1 MSTRFILGVL
11 WALSAACIAQAATQE
26 YLVRFN
32 EANADTTKQ
41 FLAANGGR
49 LELVSREGLLYKWT
63 TDQTISPA
71 WNANVAYIQRNH
83 VLSILANPSI
93 EEHRDEILAALNDDD
108 GGLPDIPDLGGG
120 GGSKDKPA
128 IEAPPSQTHG
138 IDPLL
143 EKAWG
148 IFTIGADKAWKETPQ
163 GKGIVVAVTDT
174 GADYNHE
181 DLISNMWRNK
191 GEIADNGVDDDKNGY
206 VDDIVGW
213 DFTMNDNK
221 PYDITGSLMDIL
233 LKGGNPGHGT
243 HCSGVIG
250 AALNNSVGT
259 AGVAPQVKIMA
270 LRFINETGKGDT
282 ASAIKAIDYAVNN
295 GANII
300 SASWGGEAGDE
311 DDSALKE
318 ALQRAEKKG
327 VLFIAAAGNGR
338 MNPTTG
344 KSGGFDNDSDKKPMV
359 PASYPFE
366 NIIAV
371 AAIDSK
377 GALAEFS
384 NWGHKS
390 VKVGAPGVKILSTVP
405 HNKYQD
411 TIIDLGSIKAT
422 WDGTSMAA
430 PFVSGAAAVIWS
442 QSPKQSWQD
451 VKGKLL
457 ANAVPLDSLKDKVA
471 TGGRV
476 DLAKIAK

>member
-1 MSTRFILGVL
+1 
-11 WALSAACIAQAATQE
+11 
-26 YLVRFN
+26 
-32 EANADTTKQ
+32 
-41 FLAANGGR
+41 
-49 LELVSREGLLYKWT
+49 
-63 TDQTISPA
+63 
-71 WNANVAYIQRNH
+71 
-83 VLSILANPSI
+83 
-93 EEHRDEILAALNDDD
+93 
-108 GGLPDIPDLGGG
+108 
-120 GGSKDKPA
+120 
-128 IEAPPSQTHG
+128 
-138 IDPLL
+138 
-143 EKAWG
+143 
-148 IFTIGADKAWKETPQ
+148 
-163 GKGIVVAVTDT
+163 
-174 GADYNHE
+174 
-181 DLISNMWRNK
+181 MWRNK
-191 GEIADNGVDDDKNGY
+191 GEIPDNSVDDDKNGY

-221 PYDITGSLMDIL
+221 PYDVTGSMMDIL

-250 AALNNSVGT
+250 ARLNNGVGT

-282 ASAIKAIDYAVNN
+282 ASAIKAIDYAVKN

-318 ALQRAEKKG
+318 AIQRAEKKG

-338 MNPTTG
+338 MDPTTG
-344 KSGGFDNDSDKKPMV
+344 KSGGFDNDSDKKPMI
-359 PASYPFE
+359 PASYPYE

-384 NWGHKS
+384 NWGHKT

-430 PFVSGAAAVIWS
+430 PFVAGAAAVIWS

-457 ANAVPLDSLKDKVA
+457 TNAAPLDSLKDKVA

-476 DLAKIAK
+476 DLAKIGQ